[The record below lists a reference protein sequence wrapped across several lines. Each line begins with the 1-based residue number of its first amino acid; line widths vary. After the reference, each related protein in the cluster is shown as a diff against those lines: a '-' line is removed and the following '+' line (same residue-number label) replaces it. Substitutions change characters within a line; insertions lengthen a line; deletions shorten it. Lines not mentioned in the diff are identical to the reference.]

1 MSGSERLEDPQAVLE
16 GRIDFSRW
24 NSEHLGISVNKM
36 KLVFY
41 INYSTFLKLDEFKLC
56 VKGMSVL
63 GGQTDIKHIYT

>member
-1 MSGSERLEDPQAVLE
+1 
-16 GRIDFSRW
+16 
-24 NSEHLGISVNKM
+24 M